1 MRPVS
6 WRLVR
11 RLPLLLCLFALP
23 ATAHAHSP
31 VKGLGDFYN
40 GLLHP
45 LTTPSHVLILIA
57 LGLLAGRRRPPTL
70 KAPMTVFLV
79 VSAAALVA
87 ATMGGVKNLP
97 SVLPLGVALAAGI
110 LLALD
115 TNPPALPFCA
125 LCGAGAL
132 VLGLDSAVESASR
145 AGVVKT
151 LLGNWISLGVLV
163 CDIALYVSMGGDA
176 RWLKV
181 ALRVA
186 GSWLIAISLLMLAFS
201 LRPS

>member
-6 WRLVR
+6 WRPVR
-11 RLPLLLCLFALP
+11 WLPLPLGLCALP
-23 ATAHAHSP
+23 TAAHAHSP
-31 VKGLGDFYN
+31 VQGLGDFYN

-87 ATMGGVKNLP
+87 ATIGGIKNLP
-97 SVLPLGVALAAGI
+97 PALPLGVALAAGI

-115 TNPPALPFCA
+115 TNPPVLPFCA

-132 VLGLDSAVESASR
+132 VLGLDSAVESGSR
-145 AGVVKT
+145 TGMAKT
-151 LLGNWISLGVLV
+151 LLGNWITLGVLV

-176 RWLKV
+176 KWLKV
-181 ALRVA
+181 ALRVT

-201 LRPS
+201 LRPN